1 MVYLRAINSD
11 AWLEVVS
18 NERDALDSD
27 VVSDLSTR
35 NHELS
40 VWEVDDD
47 LSNIDDVALAMALSK
62 DQIRD
67 LTLVMLSPKSMNESK
82 KFNFYPE
89 IQSQPGETAYT
100 AMVNNHKNFMIN
112 SLWEM
117 GFLAEYIAEL
127 ISTNFERNCTL
138 YNAQDII
145 KILNDRIVNGVI
157 DETYLKHNK
166 AGKWAKE
173 AKVQRQSTS

>member
-1 MVYLRAINSD
+1 MVYLRALNSD

-27 VVSDLSTR
+27 VVSDLTTQ

-47 LSNIDDVALAMALSK
+47 LKNIDDVALAMALTR

-67 LTLVMLSPKSMNESK
+67 LTLVILSPDSMNKSK
-82 KFNFYPE
+82 KFHYNPD
-89 IQSQPGETAYT
+89 IQSQPGETAYA
-100 AMVNNHKNFMIN
+100 AMINNHKNLMIN

-117 GFLAEYIAEL
+117 GFLAEYIADL
-127 ISTNFERNCTL
+127 ISSDFQRNCTL
-138 YNAQDII
+138 YNARDIFRI
-145 KILNDRIVNGVI
+145 LIDRIDRGILNENDLR
-157 DETYLKHNK
+157 HNK
-166 AGKWAKE
+166 AGKWVKE
-173 AKVQRQSTS
+173 AKASTGR